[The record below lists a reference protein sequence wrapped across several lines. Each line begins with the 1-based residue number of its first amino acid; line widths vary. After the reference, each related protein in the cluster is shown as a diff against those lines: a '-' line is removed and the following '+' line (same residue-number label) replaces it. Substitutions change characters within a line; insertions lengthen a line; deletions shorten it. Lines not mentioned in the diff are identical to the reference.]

1 MVNYVLVLAL
11 GLAAG
16 SLSGIIGTGASI
28 MLLPVLV
35 FQFGPKQA
43 VPIMAIAALMS
54 NVAKIMAWWREVDW
68 RAFAA
73 YSITGIPAAALGAH
87 TAQCPGIY
95 ILRSI
100 AGRLPVHRSGQLTRI
115 DGQQGDHLPAT
126 WGAAVQF
133 HPAGSDHR
141 RVRDGWCLRREGCRS
156 ANEHRHVPACSRWSA
171 AVFRSRDVVGCGGLV
186 TEEPQDA
193 CDRGAMSHHDR
204 FGAAHVLWAR
214 HPTPSGSGAPG
225 GPDARTTNPRPPLA
239 ASAGAEVSRYRGI
252 EVSRYRG
259 IEVSRYRAI

>member
-73 YSITGIPAAALGAH
+73 YSITGIPAAALGAR
-87 TAQCPGIY
+87 TLLVLPSPVVDLALGLFFLLMIPGRRWLNAMKFRIRLWQLALAGAVIGFLTGIVISTGPLSVPAFTSY
-95 ILRSI
+95 GLLKGAFLSTEAASSLALMVSKVTTFRQLGALPYSSILQGVIIGASVMAGAFVGKAVVLRMSI
-100 AGRLPVHRSGQLTRI
+100 GMFQHVLDGLLLCSGLAM
-115 DGQQGDHLPAT
+115 L
-126 WGAAVQF
+126 WGAA
-133 HPAGSDHR
+133 
-141 RVRDGWCLRREGCRS
+141 GW
-156 ANEHRHVPACSRWSA
+156 
-171 AVFRSRDVVGCGGLV
+171 
-186 TEEPQDA
+186 
-193 CDRGAMSHHDR
+193 
-204 FGAAHVLWAR
+204 
-214 HPTPSGSGAPG
+214 
-225 GPDARTTNPRPPLA
+225 
-239 ASAGAEVSRYRGI
+239 
-252 EVSRYRG
+252 
-259 IEVSRYRAI
+259 

>member
-73 YSITGIPAAALGAH
+73 YSIAGIPAAALGARRLLVLPSPVVDL
-87 TAQCPGIY
+87 ALGLFFLLMIPGRRWLNAMKFRIRLWQLALAGAVIGFLTGIVISTGPLSVPAFTSY
-95 ILRSI
+95 GLLRGAFLSTDAASSLALMVSKVTTFRQLGALPYSSILQGVIIGASVMAGAFVGKAVVLRMSI
-100 AGRLPVHRSGQLTRI
+100 GMFQHVLDGLLLCSGLAM
-115 DGQQGDHLPAT
+115 L
-126 WGAAVQF
+126 WGAA
-133 HPAGSDHR
+133 
-141 RVRDGWCLRREGCRS
+141 GW
-156 ANEHRHVPACSRWSA
+156 
-171 AVFRSRDVVGCGGLV
+171 
-186 TEEPQDA
+186 
-193 CDRGAMSHHDR
+193 
-204 FGAAHVLWAR
+204 
-214 HPTPSGSGAPG
+214 
-225 GPDARTTNPRPPLA
+225 
-239 ASAGAEVSRYRGI
+239 
-252 EVSRYRG
+252 
-259 IEVSRYRAI
+259 